1 MEEVDIPTYFI
12 CPISLQIMKDP
23 VTVATGITYDRESI
37 EQWFLTTNDMSC
49 PVTKQPLPTD
59 NSNDSM
65 TPNHTLRRLIQQW
78 CTINAINGV
87 DRIPTPKFP
96 LNRIYAVKL
105 LKDLGVPHL
114 QQAALKKMEAL
125 ASENERNRR
134 SMAEVGVGKAL
145 ILFIVTCFQEGKT
158 NGLLE
163 ALRVLHHVW
172 SVDEE
177 TKVAVIGNNDFLES
191 LTWVLGLNHD
201 NGHNH
206 MLLLKIEAIFVLK
219 MTIPVVNTAQLD
231 GLKLEFFMNI
241 STLLSEK
248 KISQQAVKSALH
260 VLVEAC
266 PWGRNRMKIVESGA
280 IFQLIELELLKPEK
294 HVTELIFNLLAN
306 LCCCADG
313 RAQFLKHDGSIA
325 MVSKRILRVSHATDD
340 LGVQI
345 LSSISKFSATHG
357 VVLEM
362 LLVGAV
368 SKLCMV
374 MQADCPA
381 YLKKKVRGI
390 LRLHSN
396 VWNNSPCIAVYLLT
410 RPSCMPTSNVTP

>member
-1 MEEVDIPTYFI
+1 MGEVDIPTYFI

-37 EQWFLTTNDMSC
+37 EQWFLTTKDMTC
-49 PVTKQPLPTD
+49 PVTKQPLPKD
-59 NSNDSM
+59 NSNESM

-78 CTINAINGV
+78 CTVNAINGV

-96 LNRIYAVKL
+96 LNKIYAVKL
-105 LKDLGVPHL
+105 VKDLGVHHL
-114 QQAALKKMEAL
+114 RQAALKKMEEL
-125 ASENERNRR
+125 AAENERNRR
-134 SMAEVGVGKAL
+134 SMAEAGVAKAL
-145 ILFIVTCFQEGKT
+145 ILFIVTCFREGKT
-158 NGLLE
+158 TGLLE

-177 TKVAVIGNNDFLES
+177 TEVAVIGNNDLLES
-191 LTWVLGLNHD
+191 LMWVLGFDHET
-201 NGHNH
+201 GHSH
-206 MLLLKIEAIFVLK
+206 MLLLKIEAILVLK
-219 MTIPVVNTAQLD
+219 MTISVINTAQLEQ
-231 GLKLEFFMNI
+231 LKPEFFMNI
-241 STLLSEK
+241 TKVLLEK
-248 KISQQAVKSALH
+248 KISRQAVKSALH

-266 PWGRNRMKIVESGA
+266 PWGRNKMKIVETGA
-280 IFQLIELELLKPEK
+280 VFQLIELELLKPEK
-294 HVTELIFNLLAN
+294 HITELIFNLLAN

-313 RAQFLKHDGSIA
+313 RAQFLKHGGSMA
-325 MVSKRILRVSHATDD
+325 MVSKRILRVSPATDD
-340 LGVQI
+340 LALQI

-381 YLKKKVRGI
+381 YLKQKVSRI

-410 RPSCMPTSNVTP
+410 RPR

>member
-1 MEEVDIPTYFI
+1 MEEIQIPEYFI

-23 VTVATGITYDRESI
+23 VTVVTGITYDRESI
-37 EQWFLTTNDMSC
+37 EKWFLTTNGMTC
-49 PVTKQPLPTD
+49 PVTKQLLPRD
-59 NSNDSM
+59 NNDDSM

-78 CTINAINGV
+78 CTVNATNGV

-96 LNRIYAVKL
+96 LSKIYAVKL
-105 LKDLGVPHL
+105 VRNLRVPHL
-114 QQAALKKMEAL
+114 QQATLKKMEEL
-125 ASENERNRR
+125 VTENERNRR
-134 SMAEVGVGKAL
+134 SMAEADAGKPV
-145 ILFIVTCFQEGKT
+145 ITFIVTCFKEGKT
-158 NGLLE
+158 DGLLE
-163 ALRVLHHVW
+163 ALRVLHRVW
-172 SVDEE
+172 SVDEQIKSVV
-177 TKVAVIGNNDFLES
+177 TGNNDFLEA
-191 LTWVLGLNHD
+191 LTWVLGFLDHEMD
-201 NGHNH
+201 HNH
-206 MLLLKIEAIFVLK
+206 VLSLKIEAMLVLK
-219 MTIPVVNTAQLD
+219 MTISVITPNQLD
-231 GLKLEFFMNI
+231 RLKLEFFNNI
-241 STLLSEK
+241 SRVLLDK

-266 PWGRNRMKIVESGA
+266 PWGRNRMKIVGSGA

-294 HVTELIFNLLAN
+294 HITELIFNVLAN

-313 RAQFLKHDGSIA
+313 RAQLLKHDGGIA
-325 MVSKRILRVSHATDD
+325 MVSKRILRVSPATDD
-340 LGVQI
+340 LAVQI
-345 LSSISKFSATHG
+345 LSSIAKFSATHE
-357 VVLEM
+357 VVQEM

-410 RPSCMPTSNVTP
+410 MPR